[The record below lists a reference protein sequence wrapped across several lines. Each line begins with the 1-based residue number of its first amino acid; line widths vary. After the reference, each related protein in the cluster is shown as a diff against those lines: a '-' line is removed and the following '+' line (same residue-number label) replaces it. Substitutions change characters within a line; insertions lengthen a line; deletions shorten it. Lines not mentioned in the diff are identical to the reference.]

1 MRKATAKQMKDWQA
15 NELSWFAEKQ
25 LSLVAVMSV
34 IQIIMLGLMML
45 FMYINSIIFK

>member
-1 MRKATAKQMKDWQA
+1 MVNQEEWQKT
-15 NELSWFAEKQ
+15 ELSWFAKKQ